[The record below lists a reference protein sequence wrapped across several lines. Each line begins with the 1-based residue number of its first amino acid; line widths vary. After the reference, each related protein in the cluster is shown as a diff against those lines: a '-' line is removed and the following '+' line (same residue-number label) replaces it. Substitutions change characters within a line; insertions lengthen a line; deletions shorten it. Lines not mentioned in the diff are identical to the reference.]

1 MIDALGRP
9 GRVLLLG
16 GTSEIGLAVLAAL
29 PLSHDTE
36 VVLAGRDP
44 TRMRSAAGHL
54 PARLRTLYY
63 DVTQPDTHAAV
74 VEEACQGGDLDIVI
88 CAAGV
93 LIPRPELDVDGAE
106 AARLVD
112 TNFSG
117 HVSTLLDVT
126 RHLRV
131 QGHGTIV
138 VLSSI
143 AAVRPRQAT
152 LVYGAAKA
160 GLDAFATALDDALRG
175 TGIRVLIVRPG
186 FVVGRMTQGL
196 PAAPFATTPAKVG
209 VAVASGLASGE
220 HVVWVP
226 KGLGL
231 LALVIRL
238 VPRRLWRGIRR

>member
-29 PLSHDTE
+29 PLSQDAE

-44 TRMRSAAGHL
+44 ARMLSAAGHL
-54 PARLRTLYY
+54 PARLRTLVYEAVDY
-63 DVTQPDTHAAV
+63 GSHAAV
-74 VEEACQGGDLDIVI
+74 VDEACQGGDLDLVI

-93 LIPRPELDVDGAE
+93 LVPRPELDVEGAD

-112 TNFSG
+112 TNFAG
-117 HVSTLLDVT
+117 HVSTLLEVT
-126 RHLRV
+126 RHLRA

-138 VLSSI
+138 VLSSF

-160 GLDAFATALDDALRG
+160 GLDAFALALDDALRG
-175 TGIRVLIVRPG
+175 TGVRVLVVRPG
-186 FVVGRMTQGL
+186 FVVGRMTEGL
-196 PAAPFATTPAKVG
+196 PAAPFATTPEKVG
-209 VAVASGLASGE
+209 AAVASGLASGA
-220 HVVWVP
+220 HMVWVP

-231 LALVIRL
+231 LALLIRL
-238 VPRRLWRGIRR
+238 APRRIWRGVRS